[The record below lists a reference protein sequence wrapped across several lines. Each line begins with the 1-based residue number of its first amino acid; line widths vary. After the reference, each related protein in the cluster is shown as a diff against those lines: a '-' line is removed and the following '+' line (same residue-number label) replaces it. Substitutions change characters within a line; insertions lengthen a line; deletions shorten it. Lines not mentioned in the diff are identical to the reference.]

1 MIKYLI
7 KDVTT
12 YRVSTVE
19 EVELLHEQLL
29 EDRSFELVAFSY
41 KTKHTKATKNDPGEE
56 YQLVKAE
63 KVFNEEKLP
72 NSNIDVQYEVKF

>member
-1 MIKYLI
+1 M
-7 KDVTT
+7 
-12 YRVSTVE
+12 
-19 EVELLHEQLL
+19 L

-72 NSNIDVQYEVKF
+72 NSNIDVKYEVKF